1 MLNYNEILPKKYIV
15 VDNEPYEVV
24 EAHIARTQQRKP
36 QNQTKIKNLLS
47 GKVIPAT
54 FHASDK
60 VPEADIETREVKY
73 LYTSKNESWFCDPEK
88 QADRFALKVELLEGK
103 EGFLKANS
111 IVTAVIFDE
120 KIIGVRLPIKVDLLV
135 KEAAPAVR
143 GNTATGASKQV
154 VLETGATVLV
164 PLFINEGD
172 VLRINTESGEYT
184 ERVGKN
190 NF

>member
-15 VDNEPYEVV
+15 LENEPYEVI

-36 QNQTKIKNLLS
+36 QNQAKIRNLLS
-47 GKVIPAT
+47 GKIIPAT

-73 LYTSKNESWFCDPEK
+73 LYTIKNEAWVCGPEK
-88 QADRFALKVELLEGK
+88 PSDRFALNTELLEGK

-172 VLRINTESGEYT
+172 VLRINTDSGEYT

>member
-15 VDNEPYEVV
+15 VENEPYEVI

-36 QNQTKIKNLLS
+36 QNQTKIRNLLS
-47 GKVIPAT
+47 GKIIPAT

-60 VPEADIETREVKY
+60 VHEADIETREVKY

-88 QADRFALKVELLEGK
+88 PADRFALKTELLEGK
-103 EGFLKANS
+103 EGFLKSNS
-111 IVTAVIFDE
+111 VVTAVIFDE
-120 KIIGVRLPIKVDLLV
+120 NIIGVRLPIKVDLLV

-164 PLFINEGD
+164 PLFVNEGD
-172 VLRINTESGEYT
+172 ILRISTETGEYT

>member
-1 MLNYNEILPKKYIV
+1 V

-36 QNQTKIKNLLS
+36 QNQTKIKNILS

-60 VPEADIETREVKY
+60 VREADIESREVKY
-73 LYTSKNESWFCDPEK
+73 LYTSKYESWFCDTERPS
-88 QADRFALKVELLEGK
+88 DRFALKTELLEGK
-103 EGFLKANS
+103 EGFLKTNS
-111 IVTAVIFDE
+111 IVTAVVFDE

-135 KEAAPAVR
+135 KEAAPAIR
-143 GNTATGASKQV
+143 GNTATGSSKQV

-172 VLRINTESGEYT
+172 ILRINTESGEYT